1 MRRLALSAVALL
13 LATTSPGWADDY
25 WLTGQQFA
33 VDYCDKHPSAATS
46 YVLGSI
52 DGFRTATEAEGNKL
66 FCPPEKVRAGQVM
79 AVACKFARENPTQ
92 WNVPAPY
99 LVVRSLSA
107 AWPCRKTP

>member
-1 MRRLALSAVALL
+1 MWRMALSEVAIL
-13 LATTSPGWADDY
+13 LATTSPGWTEDY

-33 VDYCDKHPSAATS
+33 VDHCDKNPGAANR
-46 YVLGSI
+46 YVLGVM

-66 FCPPEKVRAGQVM
+66 FCPSEKVRAGRAT
-79 AVACKFARENPTQ
+79 AVACKFARENPAH
-92 WNVPAPY
+92 WNVPASY